1 MYLDHISTDRL
12 LKNVQALGVI
22 GLALDRHPSGRV
34 IAAEVCKD
42 ESRIPLGEMQLDD
55 FYRLAQRLNLPV
67 VESYVASDQEKE
79 SHRLALRRQSERMET
94 ARELRGERSSEGWNK
109 PEGGAL

>member
-22 GLALDRHPSGRV
+22 GLALDRHPSGAV
-34 IAAEVCKD
+34 IAAEVCRD
-42 ESRIPLGEMQLDD
+42 ETRIPLGQMQLED

-67 VESYVASDQEKE
+67 VESYVATEQEKE
-79 SHRLALRRQSERMET
+79 SHRLALRHQSERQST
-94 ARELRGERSSEGWNK
+94 AMELRGERSNEGWK
-109 PEGGAL
+109 KAE